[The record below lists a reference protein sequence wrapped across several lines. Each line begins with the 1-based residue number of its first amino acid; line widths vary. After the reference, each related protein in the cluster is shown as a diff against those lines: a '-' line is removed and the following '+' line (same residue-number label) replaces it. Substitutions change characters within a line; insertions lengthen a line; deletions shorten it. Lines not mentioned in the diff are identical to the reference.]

1 MQTLTTQ
8 LFVEESLE
16 LLPCIQLGH
25 GMRLGLPSKG
35 DVGTHQEVHASAAQR
50 EVRGLDVMP
59 CCWVADDLGLLLPV
73 RLQAFGDLISIELAL
88 PVVVVLTY
96 EEQEGRVRPFH
107 GNEALLVYQRALQSF
122 HDIQETIFG
131 HFDLV
136 SQKGHRGYS
145 LILVGD
151 GVPNSSH
158 GAIDDHSSCDA
169 LQEGG
174 HSKAKFTPFGNP
186 KQPNSRSFYLRK
198 KQMKNGDLVQEQ
210 Y

>member
-1 MQTLTTQ
+1 M
-8 LFVEESLE
+8 FMEKSLE
-16 LLPCIQLGH
+16 PLPGVHLGH
-25 GMRLGLPSKG
+25 GMSPRLPSKE
-35 DVGTHQEVHASAAQR
+35 DRLIKIAVGGSYGPR
-50 EVRGLDVMP
+50 DVRGFNVVS
-59 CCWVADDLGLLLPV
+59 CFGVADNLGLLLPV

-107 GNEALLVYQRALQSF
+107 GNEALLVYQRALQS
-122 HDIQETIFG
+122 IYNILEAILG
-131 HFDLV
+131 HFDLI
-136 SQKGHRGYS
+136 SQDSHRGYS

>member
-1 MQTLTTQ
+1 MI
-8 LFVEESLE
+8 VEKSLE
-16 LLPCIQLGH
+16 LLPSVHLGH
-25 GMRLGLPSKG
+25 GMSPGLPSP
-35 DVGTHQEVHASAAQR
+35 DDRTTHQAVQGSLTQW
-50 EVRGLDVMP
+50 EVRRLNMVA
-59 CCWVADDLGLLLPV
+59 CLWVADDLGLLLPV
-73 RLQAFGDLISIELAL
+73 RLQAFGGLSGIELAL